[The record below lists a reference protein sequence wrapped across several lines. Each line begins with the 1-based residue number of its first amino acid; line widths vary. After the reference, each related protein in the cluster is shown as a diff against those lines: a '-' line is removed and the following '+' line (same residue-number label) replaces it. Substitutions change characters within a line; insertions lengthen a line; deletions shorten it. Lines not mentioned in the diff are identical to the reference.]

1 MSEKILSHWH
11 PQADYSAV
19 SFFIRRMNTQGYVKP
34 DRAPEASL
42 PLVGFVYIT
51 SGEVLIEAG
60 GQAYFCGAGHLLLI
74 PERCPFAILHYK
86 DAVGYTGGFS
96 PDRLHLGAWHRF
108 ASIEKALQQAFW
120 FDDGCFASELFNM
133 LALSFERRD
142 SAFIEKG
149 LDLLLSRVKLTS
161 QQPSM
166 PVQSRRFLE
175 MVFSAKYSFKSLS
188 EYARAI
194 GVSTNYLSRQV
205 QNSTGRSPGTWI
217 DIARI
222 GRAKGLLSTTQ
233 MPVIDIATAI
243 GLEDQS
249 YFSRFF
255 RKHTGQTPTEYRK
268 LMQGLS

>member
-1 MSEKILSHWH
+1 MSEHILSHWH
-11 PQADYSAV
+11 PQADFSAV
-19 SFFIRRMNTQGYVKP
+19 SFFIRRMNTQGSVKP

-42 PLVGFVYIT
+42 PLVGFVYVT

-60 GQAYFCGAGHLLLI
+60 GQAYLCSAGHLLLI
-74 PERCPFAILHYK
+74 PERCPFAILHYT

-120 FDDGCFASELFNM
+120 FDDGRFASELFNM
-133 LALSFERRD
+133 LAVSFGRKD
-142 SAFIEKG
+142 TAFIEKG
-149 LDLLLSRVKLTS
+149 LDLLLSRVKLS
-161 QQPSM
+161 SEQSDM
-166 PVQSRRFLE
+166 PLQSRRFLE
-175 MVFSAKYSFKSLS
+175 MVFSAECSFQSLS
-188 EYARAI
+188 EYAQAI
-194 GVSTNYLSRQV
+194 GISTNYLSRQV
-205 QNSTGRSPGTWI
+205 QKSTGRSPGTWI

-233 MPVIDIATAI
+233 LSVIDIASAV

-255 RKHTGQTPTEYRK
+255 RKQTGQTPTEYRK

>member
-1 MSEKILSHWH
+1 MKVSNFSHWH
-11 PQADYSAV
+11 PQADFSAV
-19 SFFIRRMNTQGYVKP
+19 SFFIRRMNTQGNVKP

-51 SGEVLIEAG
+51 SGEVLIEVR
-60 GQAYFCGAGHLLLI
+60 GQAYLCSAGHLLLI
-74 PERCPFAILHYK
+74 PERCPFAVLHYTE
-86 DAVGYTGGFS
+86 AVGFTGGFS

-120 FDDGCFASELFNM
+120 FDDGCFVGELFNM
-133 LALSFERRD
+133 LAVSFERKD
-142 SAFIEKG
+142 TAFIEKG
-149 LDLLLSRVKLTS
+149 LDLLLSRVKLGS
-161 QQPSM
+161 GQNDM
-166 PVQSRRFLE
+166 PIQSRRFLE
-175 MVFSAKYSFKSLS
+175 MVFSDECSFRSLS
-188 EYARAI
+188 EYAEAI
-194 GVSTNYLSRQV
+194 GISANYLSRLV
-205 QNSTGRSPGTWI
+205 QKSTGRSPGAWI

-233 MPVIDIATAI
+233 MPVIDIATAV